1 MKKDVKFLFFFIKKT
16 NQKAKMKKN
25 KKNSK
30 KHFTK

>member
-1 MKKDVKFLFFFIKKT
+1 MKKDVKFLFFFIEKTNKKT
-16 NQKAKMKKN
+16 KMKKN